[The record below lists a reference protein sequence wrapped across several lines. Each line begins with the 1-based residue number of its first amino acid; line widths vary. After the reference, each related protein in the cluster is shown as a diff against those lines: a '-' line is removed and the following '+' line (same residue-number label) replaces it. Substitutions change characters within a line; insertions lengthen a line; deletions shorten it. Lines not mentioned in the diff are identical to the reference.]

1 MSSQDGPQFT
11 AISKQ
16 LATHMPTEGI
26 PEEGVAD
33 AIRSTL
39 YAARDRGILEPVTEI
54 IKGQAQGDPA
64 VLELVKEIQTHS

>member
-1 MSSQDGPQFT
+1 MSQQDGPQFT

-39 YAARDRGILEPVTEI
+39 YAAQDKGILEPVAKI
-54 IKGQAQGDPA
+54 IEGQANGDEA
-64 VLELVKEIQTHS
+64 ILELVRELK